1 MVVLVFFFSP
11 AGLTTMALSF
21 REKRDR
27 LRHHFMFASALPL
40 FRLPLTIVEA
50 SVDNGPIT
58 FTQVLAAILGL
69 LAKGHDIHVTH
80 FIFLIIA
87 LSKPSVHRQPE
98 IGDGSAAG
106 GVPKFRVSRQVP
118 DENDF
123 IEPHHLRIPPF
134 QPQPLETLLR
144 PLARSKI

>member
-1 MVVLVFFFSP
+1 MVLRVFFFSP
-11 AGLTTMALSF
+11 AGLTRVTSF
-21 REKRDR
+21 FRAKRDR
-27 LRHHFMFASALPL
+27 LRHDFMFASALSI
-40 FRLPLTIVEA
+40 FRFPPSLLES
-50 SVDNGPIT
+50 SVDNGPVT
-58 FTQVLAAILGL
+58 FTQVLAAMLGL
-69 LAKGHDIHVTH
+69 LAKDHDVNETD
-80 FIFLIIA
+80 FLLLIIA

-123 IEPHHLRIPPF
+123 IEPHHLRILPF
-134 QPQPLETLLR
+134 QPQPLGTLLR